1 MRFQQKTPLAWLGDR
16 EWFNQSK
23 AILSVVLPNRASG
36 VFCWNEM
43 LCRLTCACFYVI
55 IHRWRLRWGYDKVEV
70 LKKKTWTVWRKSCLI
85 NRRKESRERWIS
97 HSINLALLLM
107 VCQWITK
114 HVRGIFHI
122 CYSYIAWHA
131 SICQFPGLSLWL
143 TVVVHIEC
151 ALSVCIC
158 CIRPGKNFGIIK

>member
-114 HVRGIFHI
+114 HIRGIFHMLLI
-122 CYSYIAWHA
+122 YCMACLVIPVSRFGSMTW
-131 SICQFPGLSLWL
+131 
-143 TVVVHIEC
+143 
-151 ALSVCIC
+151 C
-158 CIRPGKNFGIIK
+158 CCSHWTSSQCMHMLY